1 MGTWRFYPKGGQHV
15 IKSATWTLIK
25 ENILVEKQIHCS
37 FLTDWIYFANHG
49 WNFCTVNNF
58 NSIKSLICPYM
69 IMIHYTFC
77 LKVKEDSSNKM
88 ASIIYSKVGSRQF
101 QGRWKIYDSVCLEPQ
116 LMFKKEKPQTC
127 QYFFSQQD
135 VKTCLL
141 THYVTLWL
149 VPILPF

>member
-58 NSIKSLICPYM
+58 NNLSNHWFILLYM

-88 ASIIYSKVGSRQF
+88 ASIIYSKVGSTQF

-116 LMFKKEKPQTC
+116 LMFQKEKNPDMSIF
-127 QYFFSQQD
+127 FFSTRC
-135 VKTCLL
+135 KTCLL
-141 THYVTLWL
+141 THYVTL
-149 VPILPF
+149 